1 VCLNLL
7 SLDRL
12 QPMATGLQNKPA
24 NDRHERHDRHEGE
37 KTAYLRHSV
46 DDAYRDDEVTVT
58 TMPVGDHHSETV

>member
-1 VCLNLL
+1 
-7 SLDRL
+7 
-12 QPMATGLQNKPA
+12 MATGLQNKPA